1 MWRWLGSTYICVFGF
16 AVTVLAASDAD
27 HFVGRPVIEINFT
40 SQGYAIEDSAA
51 RELLETEVGQP
62 LVMREVRESLAH
74 LFSLGRF
81 GGISVDVLPLD
92 EGVALLLSLIHI

>member
-51 RELLETEVGQP
+51 RELLETEVGEP
-62 LVMREVRESLAH
+62 LVMRIFLVLVVLAVYQSM
-74 LFSLGRF
+74 FF
-81 GGISVDVLPLD
+81 P
-92 EGVALLLSLIHI
+92 